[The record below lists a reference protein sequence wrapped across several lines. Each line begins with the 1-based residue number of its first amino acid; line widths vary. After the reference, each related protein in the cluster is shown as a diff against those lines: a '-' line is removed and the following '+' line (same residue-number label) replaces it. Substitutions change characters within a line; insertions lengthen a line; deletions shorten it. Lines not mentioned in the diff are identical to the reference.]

1 MSYSHAATAYRTR
14 EIQTATPGRLVVL
27 VFDHVI
33 AQLTRA
39 ALADKAGKIE
49 ERVLAVSKARAG
61 IFELVATLDL
71 ERGGEVAANL
81 KSLYSFFL
89 LELQEFSTS
98 RDIAR
103 LNRVVKMVGDLRD
116 GFASISNSDL
126 ARVPAA

>member
-61 IFELVATLDL
+61 VFELVATLDL
-71 ERGGEVAANL
+71 ERGGEVATNL

-89 LELQEFSTS
+89 LELQEFSTG
-98 RDIAR
+98 RDIER
-103 LNRVVKMVGDLRD
+103 LNRVAKMVGELRD